1 MMRLFFVA
9 IFFFIFTN
17 ANSQEKQDF
26 NYSETPLIEVIKEL
40 ETNYGLSISY
50 ASDVVKN
57 ISVTLRVNQVTWMDF
72 LTILEQETG
81 LSFKRISDNQIIV
94 VSNDEKEQT
103 FPVEALDDV
112 IILGYITD
120 GIDRKK
126 DGSIDVDTERLG
138 ILPGLVNAD
147 ISQNIQLIPGITTL
161 DESATGIQVRGGSPD
176 QNLIL
181 YDNIKLYNT
190 GYFYGMF
197 SLFNPFATEKATI
210 YRSGTSASYGDRI
223 SGIIDITS
231 GNKIYEKTKAGFEI
245 DGLSVNGFVKTP
257 LSEKASIYLFAR
269 RSYSDL
275 IETPTYDSYAEKIFT
290 NFGTVRDIN
299 GNVLQLET
307 DDDFSP
313 ETSNSKFNFAD
324 VNTKVVLKPND
335 KNKIEL
341 SALYTRNR
349 LDFDFLGGG
358 EVSADSLITQ
368 NKGLSVDW
376 VNTISDKREDRITAY
391 FSEYN
396 SFYRNNELKDEIGD
410 AALEL
415 TEINIRENNIVDVGL
430 NFKSQRQISSSQN
443 IVFGYQ
449 LSYTDLDV
457 TIGNEKPLDSE
468 RVILDQDDNN
478 LKNAAYGEYIIDF
491 KNKGILNTG
500 LRLVHYSSL
509 NQFLIEPRVNFEYP
523 ISKSLRAKVALERR
537 NQPISQLIE
546 FNNTELRL
554 ENNLWRLSDD
564 EQYPL
569 LSSNQISGGLLYKYK
584 NLNIDI
590 DAYYKELKGLTT
602 FTSGFSNPLENLEE
616 GESTIKGVD
625 ILLKYRQRNFKCW
638 LGYTFN
644 DITFQFP
651 NLTDTPSRFPG
662 NNDIT
667 HQFRISNSLKIDN
680 WQFALGWQF
689 RTGRPITPV
698 ESYTI
703 EIDADGENAGVV
715 NFGALNSDRLPS
727 FHRLD
732 ASILYDFSIKDLD
745 AQLGISFLNIYNR
758 VKPLNIIY
766 KAERKPLDD
775 GGIAVEG
782 TTGATPEELEVILE
796 QVIQRFSLG
805 FTPNLSFKIF
815 IN

>member
-1 MMRLFFVA
+1 M
-9 IFFFIFTN
+9 
-17 ANSQEKQDF
+17 
-26 NYSETPLIEVIKEL
+26 
-40 ETNYGLSISY
+40 
-50 ASDVVKN
+50 
-57 ISVTLRVNQVTWMDF
+57 
-72 LTILEQETG
+72 
-81 LSFKRISDNQIIV
+81 
-94 VSNDEKEQT
+94 
-103 FPVEALDDV
+103 
-112 IILGYITD
+112 
-120 GIDRKK
+120 
-126 DGSIDVDTERLG
+126 
-138 ILPGLVNAD
+138 
-147 ISQNIQLIPGITTL
+147 
-161 DESATGIQVRGGSPD
+161 
-176 QNLIL
+176 
-181 YDNIKLYNT
+181 
-190 GYFYGMF
+190 
-197 SLFNPFATEKATI
+197 
-210 YRSGTSASYGDRI
+210 
-223 SGIIDITS
+223 
-231 GNKIYEKTKAGFEI
+231 
-245 DGLSVNGFVKTP
+245 
-257 LSEKASIYLFAR
+257 
-269 RSYSDL
+269 
-275 IETPTYDSYAEKIFT
+275 
-290 NFGTVRDIN
+290 
-299 GNVLQLET
+299 
-307 DDDFSP
+307 
-313 ETSNSKFNFAD
+313 
-324 VNTKVVLKPND
+324 
-335 KNKIEL
+335 
-341 SALYTRNR
+341 
-349 LDFDFLGGG
+349 
-358 EVSADSLITQ
+358 
-368 NKGLSVDW
+368 
-376 VNTISDKREDRITAY
+376 
-391 FSEYN
+391 
-396 SFYRNNELKDEIGD
+396 
-410 AALEL
+410 
-415 TEINIRENNIVDVGL
+415 
-430 NFKSQRQISSSQN
+430 
-443 IVFGYQ
+443 
-449 LSYTDLDV
+449 